1 MKVKV
6 RFYSRHREIVG
17 KAEGEIEVEEGV
29 TINNLMEKLIER
41 YPELEKIRDSTLYSL
56 NHRYAKGDERLKDGD
71 EMAIFP
77 PVEGG

>member
-1 MKVKV
+1 VRVKV
-6 RFYSRHREIVG
+6 RFYSAHREIVG
-17 KAEGEIEVEEGV
+17 KAEEEIKIEKSI
-29 TINNLMEKLIER
+29 TINDLMEKLIEK

-71 EMAIFP
+71 EIAIFP

>member
-6 RFYSRHREIVG
+6 RFYSAHREIVG
-17 KAEGEIEVEEGV
+17 KAEEEIKIEESI
-29 TINNLMEKLIER
+29 TINDLMEKLIEK
-41 YPELEKIRDSTLYSL
+41 YPELEKIRYSTLYSL

-71 EMAIFP
+71 EIAIFP